1 MIELWDDTRLLPG
14 ADWKNEIAEAMATTR
29 VAVLLISADFLASR
43 FIANDELP
51 PLLARAETEGAV
63 IMPVI
68 VGPSRFDR
76 TPSLSRFQAVNP
88 PSSPLGQ
95 MGRPAA
101 EAVLNRLAHAIE
113 DALRPAI
120 EEADRVASTEPEPP
134 AQADPVRTISN
145 TIQELPD
152 NERARA
158 MDVVT
163 RALSEMLQLK
173 DGFAILGARRRGNR
187 FVQFAR
193 DVGGMHGEAT
203 GHAFVEAIDPITPE
217 EEAAL
222 TNLGWRRPDNE
233 NANFLIEWQDP
244 VALDEVARRA
254 VDTLWDVY
262 GVKAADD
269 FSVQVEHF

>member
-14 ADWKNEIAEAMATTR
+14 ADWKKEIAEAMATTR
-29 VAVLLISADFLASR
+29 VAVLLVSADFLASR
-43 FIANDELP
+43 FIASDELP
-51 PLLARAETEGAV
+51 PLLARAQTEGAV

-76 TPSLSRFQAVNP
+76 SPSLSRFQAVNP

-113 DALRPAI
+113 DALRVVP
-120 EEADRVASTEPEPP
+120 EEANAKTER
-134 AQADPVRTISN
+134 D
-145 TIQELPD
+145 D
-152 NERARA
+152 ERARA
-158 MDVVT
+158 IDIVT
-163 RALSEMLQLK
+163 RALSGMLELE
-173 DGFAILGARRRGNR
+173 DGFAILSARRRDNR

-193 DVGGMHGEAT
+193 DPGGMHGEAT
-203 GHAFVEAIDPITPE
+203 GYAFVEATDPLTPE

-222 TNLGWRRPDNE
+222 TNLGWRRPDE
-233 NANFLIEWQDP
+233 KQPNFIIEWHDP

-262 GVKAADD
+262 GVTAADD
-269 FSVQVEHF
+269 FSVQVDNF